1 MSPTVVLKEDG
12 SPFIVLGTPG
22 ATRIITTVT
31 QLISNVIDH
40 GMTIQEAID
49 APRIFNT
56 STSAVAYEGR
66 IDKSVIAELVEM
78 GYEMDEK
85 EEIDKYFGNAMRY
98 ITVMTENCMEV
109 PTSAVTVSRSDIK
122 RKIIIYQGD
131 KRGLREKN

>member
-12 SPFIVLGTPG
+12 SPFMVLGTPG

-85 EEIDKYFGNAMRY
+85 EEIDKYFG
-98 ITVMTENCMEV
+98 
-109 PTSAVTVSRSDIK
+109 
-122 RKIIIYQGD
+122 
-131 KRGLREKN
+131 

>member
-1 MSPTVVLKEDG
+1 
-12 SPFIVLGTPG
+12 
-22 ATRIITTVT
+22 
-31 QLISNVIDH
+31 
-40 GMTIQEAID
+40 MTIQEAID

-85 EEIDKYFGNAMRY
+85 EEIDKYFGNA
-98 ITVMTENCMEV
+98 N
-109 PTSAVTVSRSDIK
+109 AVYYGDDGKLYGGSDFRRDSKSFDIK

-131 KRGLREKN
+131 QGLREVPEKPPAPSLRR

>member
-12 SPFIVLGTPG
+12 SPFMVLGTPG

-85 EEIDKYFGNAMRY
+85 EEIDKYFGNA
-98 ITVMTENCMEV
+98 NEV
-109 PTSAVTVSRSDIK
+109 YYGDDGKLYGGSDFRRDSK
-122 RKIIIYQGD
+122 SFGY
-131 KRGLREKN
+131 

>member
-12 SPFIVLGTPG
+12 SPFMVLGTPG

-85 EEIDKYFGNAMRY
+85 EEIDKYFGNA
-98 ITVMTENCMEV
+98 N
-109 PTSAVTVSRSDIK
+109 AVYYLSLIH
-122 RKIIIYQGD
+122 I
-131 KRGLREKN
+131 